1 MVSGV
6 FTRLETRESTNDIFV
21 RQQDFDDFW
30 TSHGGILIA
39 EIPPGTPDEWQGEVS
54 PDASV
59 DLNVM
64 MVAIDRL
71 KADLGRTP
79 TNQELDALVRQLS
92 HRVPPKPKHKPPA
105 EDPFD
110 DDLGYEPFQDD
121 GLDIF
126 GSYNLKRDG
135 FKRCAGKGCKLEA
148 GTGIEPV

>member
-1 MVSGV
+1 LPLDYWNANHHATDDLPAWAERIVKDDIVGTGPDNDATWILDPSMVSGV

-71 KADLGRTP
+71 
-79 TNQELDALVRQLS
+79 
-92 HRVPPKPKHKPPA
+92 
-105 EDPFD
+105 
-110 DDLGYEPFQDD
+110 
-121 GLDIF
+121 
-126 GSYNLKRDG
+126 
-135 FKRCAGKGCKLEA
+135 
-148 GTGIEPV
+148 